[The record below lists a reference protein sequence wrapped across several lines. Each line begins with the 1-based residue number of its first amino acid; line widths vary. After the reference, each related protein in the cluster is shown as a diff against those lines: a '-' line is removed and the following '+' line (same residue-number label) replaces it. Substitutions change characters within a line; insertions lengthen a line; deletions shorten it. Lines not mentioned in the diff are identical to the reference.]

1 MEFAGGS
8 SQERFE
14 QERQR
19 LSQVMQSAIKE
30 GLTLGARSSGNAA
43 AAAANV
49 WHCPF
54 CEIDV
59 DVYSLE
65 THIASVKHSKY
76 RYQKQYYQMVR
87 QKEQLGELP
96 EFIEVRAGIEF
107 CKLCWKY
114 ATEGHM
120 STATHQK
127 KVAYNNAATLGSAAI
142 SLGYVGPAATSTLGS
157 SSSCNRSSSS
167 STSCTSNSTQA
178 TSAAPAAQSAA
189 VAPSH
194 IISMNRDERPCNA
207 SVAAN
212 VWLAAGDSVGVT
224 TLSAPPPPPPVPPP
238 LSTVGPPPPPPPAGK
253 PPMPTTGPP
262 PPPLGRPKPEVQVNP
277 RASEQCQPSN
287 PPWLAAM
294 EKSLH
299 WWRHSHNMLK
309 PLLTHVPLLSS
320 DGTLCSV
327 PLQRA
332 SWPLSCH
339 KSSRADRLHVPT
351 GNGILMMPESCTFSI
366 AQSLAS
372 QHMNYL
378 LVRATLRNSECVLPA
393 SSLQFCILEQQSCS
407 GLSG

>member
-262 PPPLGRPKPEVQVNP
+262 PPLGRPKPEVQVNP

-287 PPWLAAM
+287 PPWLAANG
-294 EKSLH
+294 EVPALVAPQPQHVEASIDPCSTALLRRDTLQCALAEGELAAFLPQEQSSGQVARANWQWHFDDARELH
-299 WWRHSHNMLK
+299 FFH
-309 PLLTHVPLLSS
+309 
-320 DGTLCSV
+320 CS
-327 PLQRA
+327 
-332 SWPLSCH
+332 
-339 KSSRADRLHVPT
+339 
-351 GNGILMMPESCTFSI
+351 ESGVSTYELPPGESYI
-366 AQSLAS
+366 A
-372 QHMNYL
+372 
-378 LVRATLRNSECVLPA
+378 E
-393 SSLQFCILEQQSCS
+393 F
-407 GLSG
+407 